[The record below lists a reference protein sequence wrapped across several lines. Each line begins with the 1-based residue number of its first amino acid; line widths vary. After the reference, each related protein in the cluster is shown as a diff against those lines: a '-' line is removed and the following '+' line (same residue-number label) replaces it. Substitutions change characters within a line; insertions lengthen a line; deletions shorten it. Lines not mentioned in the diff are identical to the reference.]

1 MSLHAPA
8 AASGDHP
15 PYAAAVIHQHPLAY
29 LLGLEGV
36 ALMKAFAGEYDREF
50 THARFA
56 EIRELLDRADE
67 LGDGTD
73 VRPLPPAQGYDG
85 WAQSYDDPDNGYFA
99 MDESVLLPILRTL
112 PPGVA
117 VDAAC
122 GTGRYAA
129 HLAVLRHQV
138 HGFDVSPGMLSIARA
153 KVPHGSFA
161 VAAMDALPVADASV
175 DILIN
180 ALAMTHVS
188 DLVPVFAE
196 AARVLRPGGHL
207 LVSDVRGYF
216 IGSGLTP
223 LGEEDPK
230 GNVGYIPSWSHA
242 TSAYL
247 QAALPH
253 GFVVRA
259 CGELAAPPAE
269 PDDREDEP
277 PGEPPSIWAL
287 HTWAPVAAAAV
298 MGDRTCLVLWH
309 FQLDPAQLHS
319 RSTTT

>member
-1 MSLHAPA
+1 
-8 AASGDHP
+8 
-15 PYAAAVIHQHPLAY
+15 
-29 LLGLEGV
+29 
-36 ALMKAFAGEYDREF
+36 
-50 THARFA
+50 
-56 EIRELLDRADE
+56 
-67 LGDGTD
+67 
-73 VRPLPPAQGYDG
+73 
-85 WAQSYDDPDNGYFA
+85 
-99 MDESVLLPILRTL
+99 
-112 PPGVA
+112 
-117 VDAAC
+117 
-122 GTGRYAA
+122 
-129 HLAVLRHQV
+129 
-138 HGFDVSPGMLSIARA
+138 
-153 KVPHGSFA
+153 
-161 VAAMDALPVADASV
+161 VADASV